1 MLKTLKAYVGEYK
14 KTAIAAPVFIIF
26 EVIFEMIIPLLM
38 SEIIDNGLGAG
49 NINYVVKVGIIM
61 LLVSFASLFCGA
73 MAARQAAI
81 ASAGFAKNVREGMYN
96 HIQEFSFCNIDH
108 FSTAGL
114 VTRLTT
120 DVTNVQMAF
129 QMMMR
134 MFTRAPITLIAAMF
148 MAFMINSELSM
159 VFLVALVF
167 LGFVVAFLMSRV
179 GPYFRAMFDQYD
191 ALNASVQENLTGI
204 RVVKAYVRED
214 YETKKF
220 KKASEALYRF
230 AIRAEKLMV
239 SMMPTMQFTVYACII
254 AISWLG
260 AQIIVVGDMKTGQL
274 MSLFTYTMNILISL
288 MMIAMVAVM
297 LSMAKSSGERI
308 CEVLNE
314 TSSLTD
320 KKDPVMSVENGEITF
335 EDVCFSYQ
343 GDPDNLH
350 LSHTN
355 LEIKSGETVGIIG
368 GTGSAKSTL
377 VQLIPRLYDVTS
389 GSVKVAGVD
398 VRDYDIETLRNEVS
412 MVLQKNVLFSGTI
425 KENLRW
431 GDKNASDEELVR
443 VCKLACADEFI
454 ERFPNK
460 YDTWIEQG
468 GSNVS
473 GGQKQRL
480 CIARALLKKPKILIL
495 DDSTSAVDTHTDAMI
510 RKAFRE
516 EIPNTTKIIIAQ
528 RVSSVQD
535 SDKIIVLN
543 DGHIDGIGTHEEL
556 LKTNAIYREVYES
569 QQKHSEDQEDLPEQQ
584 SEGCLDGESECSE
597 AADKSGKGGDAD
609 EQ

>member
-14 KTAIAAPVFIIF
+14 RTAVSAPVFIVM
-26 EVIFEMIIPLLM
+26 EVIFEMVIPLLM
-38 SEIIDNGLGAG
+38 AAIIDKGLGNGDMSYVTNAG
-49 NINYVVKVGIIM
+49 LVM
-61 LLVSFASLFCGA
+61 LLVSLASLFCGA
-73 MAARQAAI
+73 MAALQAAV
-81 ASAGFAKNVREGMYN
+81 ASSGFAKNVREGMYN
-96 HIQEFSFCNIDH
+96 HIQDFSFSNIDY

-120 DVTNVQMAF
+120 DVSNVQNAF

-134 MFTRAPITLIAAMF
+134 MFTRAPITLISAMT
-148 MAFMINSELSM
+148 MAFLINAKLSR

-167 LGFVVAFLMSRV
+167 LGIVIVFLMGRV
-179 GPYFRAMFDQYD
+179 GPYFREMFDKYD

-220 KKASEALYRF
+220 KKASEALYRC

-239 SMMPTMQFTVYACII
+239 SMMPTMQLTVYACII
-254 AISWLG
+254 SISWLG
-260 AQIIVVGDMKTGQL
+260 AKAIAVEGMTTGQL
-274 MSLFTYTMNILISL
+274 MSLFTYTMNILMSL

-297 LSMAKSSGERI
+297 LSMAKPSGERI

-314 TSSLTD
+314 KSSLTNG
-320 KKDPVMSVENGEITF
+320 KNPVETVENGAVTF
-335 EDVCFSYQ
+335 EDVCFSYHNDE
-343 GDPDNLH
+343 GNLH
-350 LSHTN
+350 LSHVN
-355 LEIKSGETVGIIG
+355 LDIFSGETVGILG

-398 VRDYDIETLRNEVS
+398 VRDYDLETLRNEVS

-431 GDKNASDEELVR
+431 GDKNASDEEIVR
-443 VCKLACADEFI
+443 VCRLACADEFI
-454 ERFPNK
+454 EQFPDQ

-468 GSNVS
+468 GNNVS

-516 EIPNTTKIIIAQ
+516 EIPDTTKIIIAQ
-528 RVSSVQD
+528 RISSVQD
-535 SDKIIVLN
+535 ADKIIVLN
-543 DGHIDGIGTHEEL
+543 DGEIDGVGTHEEL

-569 QQKHSEDQEDLPEQQ
+569 QQK
-584 SEGCLDGESECSE
+584 
-597 AADKSGKGGDAD
+597 GGDAD

>member
-1 MLKTLKAYVGEYK
+1 MLNTLKAYVGEYK

-38 SEIIDNGLGAG
+38 AEIIDNGLGAG

-81 ASAGFAKNVREGMYN
+81 ASAGFAKNVRAGMYN
-96 HIQEFSFCNIDH
+96 HIQEFSFSNIDH

-134 MFTRAPITLIAAMF
+134 MFTRAPITLISAMF
-148 MAFMINSELSM
+148 MAFMINAELSV

-167 LGFVVAFLMSRV
+167 LGFVVAFLMTRV

-204 RVVKAYVRED
+204 RVVKAYVREEH
-214 YETKKF
+214 ETKKF

-260 AQIIVVGDMKTGQL
+260 AQIIVVGGMKTGQL
-274 MSLFTYTMNILISL
+274 MSLFTYTMNILVSL
-288 MMIAMVAVM
+288 MMIAMIAVM
-297 LSMAKSSGERI
+297 LSMAKSSAERI

-314 TSSLTD
+314 TSSLAD
-320 KKDPVMSVENGEITF
+320 KKDPVMSVENGSISF
-335 EDVCFSYQ
+335 EDVCFSYH
-343 GDPDNLH
+343 GDPGNLH
-350 LSHTN
+350 LTHIN
-355 LEIKSGETVGIIG
+355 LDIRSGETVGIIG

-389 GSVKVAGVD
+389 GSVKVAGID

-431 GDKNASDEELVR
+431 GDKNASDEELAR

-454 ERFPNK
+454 ERFPDK

-516 EIPNTTKIIIAQ
+516 EIPDTTKIIIAQ

-535 SDKIIVLN
+535 SDKIVVLN
-543 DGHIDGIGTHEEL
+543 DGQIDGIGTHEEL

-569 QQKHSEDQEDLPEQQ
+569 QQKHSE
-584 SEGCLDGESECSE
+584 EGGEAE
-597 AADKSGKGGDAD
+597 
-609 EQ
+609 

>member
-14 KTAIAAPVFIIF
+14 RTAVSAPVFIVL
-26 EVIFEMIIPLLM
+26 EVIFEMVIPLLM
-38 SEIIDNGLGAG
+38 AAIIDKGLGTGDMGYVTNAG
-49 NINYVVKVGIIM
+49 LVM
-61 LLVSFASLFCGA
+61 LLVSLASLFCGA
-73 MAARQAAI
+73 MAARQAAV
-81 ASAGFAKNVREGMYN
+81 ASSGFAKNVREGMYN
-96 HIQEFSFCNIDH
+96 HIQDFSFSNIDH

-120 DVTNVQMAF
+120 DVSNVQNAF

-134 MFTRAPITLIAAMF
+134 MFTRAPITLISAMT
-148 MAFMINSELSM
+148 MAFLINAKLSR

-167 LGFVVAFLMSRV
+167 LGIVIVFLMGRV
-179 GPYFRAMFDQYD
+179 GPYFREMFDKYD

-220 KKASEALYRF
+220 KKASEALYRC

-239 SMMPTMQFTVYACII
+239 SMMPTMQLTVYACII

-260 AQIIVVGDMKTGQL
+260 AKAIAVEGMTTGQL
-274 MSLFTYTMNILISL
+274 MSLFTYTMNILMSL

-314 TSSLTD
+314 KSSLTNG
-320 KKDPVMSVENGEITF
+320 KSPVETVENGAVTF
-335 EDVCFSYQ
+335 EDVCFSYHNDE
-343 GDPDNLH
+343 GNLH
-350 LSHTN
+350 LSHVN
-355 LEIKSGETVGIIG
+355 LDIFSGETVGILG

-398 VRDYDIETLRNEVS
+398 VRDYDLETLRNEVS

-431 GDKNASDEELVR
+431 GDKNASDEEIVR
-443 VCKLACADEFI
+443 VCRLACADEFI
-454 ERFPNK
+454 EQFPDQ

-516 EIPNTTKIIIAQ
+516 EIPDTTKIIIAQ
-528 RVSSVQD
+528 RISSVQD
-535 SDKIIVLN
+535 ADKIIVLN
-543 DGHIDGIGTHEEL
+543 DGEIDGVGTHEEL

-569 QQKHSEDQEDLPEQQ
+569 QQK
-584 SEGCLDGESECSE
+584 
-597 AADKSGKGGDAD
+597 GGDAD

>member
-14 KTAIAAPVFIIF
+14 RTAVAAPVFIVF
-26 EVIFEMIIPLLM
+26 EVILEMIIPLLM

-49 NINYVVKVGIIM
+49 NMNYVVKVGLIM

-96 HIQEFSFCNIDH
+96 HIQDFSFSNIDH

-120 DVTNVQMAF
+120 DVTNVQNAF
-129 QMMMR
+129 QMIMR
-134 MFTRAPITLIAAMF
+134 MFTRAPITLVTAMT
-148 MAFMINSELSM
+148 MAFLINHKLSS
-159 VFLVALVF
+159 VFLVALLFLGIIIVF
-167 LGFVVAFLMSRV
+167 LMGRV
-179 GPYFRAMFDQYD
+179 GAYFREMFDKYD
-191 ALNASVQENLTGI
+191 ALNANVQENLTGI
-204 RVVKAYVRED
+204 RVVKAYVREEH
-214 YETKKF
+214 ETKKF
-220 KKASEALYRF
+220 KKASEALYRC

-239 SMMPTMQFTVYACII
+239 SMMPIMQFTVYACII

-260 AQIIVVGDMKTGQL
+260 AKSIVVGGMTTGQL
-274 MSLFTYTMNILISL
+274 MSLFTYTMNILMSL

-297 LSMAKSSGERI
+297 LTMAKSSAERI
-308 CEVLNE
+308 CEVLHE
-314 TSSLTD
+314 KSSLTD
-320 KKDPVMSVENGEITF
+320 EANPVLEVENGAIRF

-343 GDPDNLH
+343 QGEDNLN
-350 LSHTN
+350 LSHVN
-355 LEIKSGETVGIIG
+355 LEIQSGETVGIIG

-389 GSVKVAGVD
+389 GSVKVGGID
-398 VRDYDIETLRNEVS
+398 VRSYNLEALRNQVS

-431 GDKNASDEELVR
+431 GDKEASDEELVR

-454 ERFPNK
+454 ESFPDK

-480 CIARALLKKPKILIL
+480 CIARALLKKPRILIL

-516 EIPNTTKIIIAQ
+516 EIPDTTKIIIAQ

-543 DGHIDGIGTHEEL
+543 DGEIDGIGTHEEL
-556 LKTNAIYREVYES
+556 LASNKIYREVYES
-569 QQKHSEDQEDLPEQQ
+569 QQK
-584 SEGCLDGESECSE
+584 
-597 AADKSGKGGDAD
+597 GGDAD

>member
-14 KTAIAAPVFIIF
+14 RTAVAAPVFIVF
-26 EVIFEMIIPLLM
+26 EVILEMIIPLLM

-49 NINYVVKVGIIM
+49 NMNYVVKVGLIM

-96 HIQEFSFCNIDH
+96 HIQDFSFSNIDH

-120 DVTNVQMAF
+120 DVTNVQNAF
-129 QMMMR
+129 QMIMR
-134 MFTRAPITLIAAMF
+134 MFTRAPITLVTAMT
-148 MAFMINSELSM
+148 MAFLINHKLSS
-159 VFLVALVF
+159 VFLVALLFLGIIIVF
-167 LGFVVAFLMSRV
+167 LMGRV
-179 GPYFRAMFDQYD
+179 GAYFREMFDKYD
-191 ALNASVQENLTGI
+191 ALNANVQENLTGI
-204 RVVKAYVRED
+204 RVVKAYVREEH
-214 YETKKF
+214 ETKKF
-220 KKASEALYRF
+220 QKASEALYRC

-239 SMMPTMQFTVYACII
+239 SMMPIMQFTVYACII

-260 AQIIVVGDMKTGQL
+260 AKSIVVGGMTTGQL
-274 MSLFTYTMNILISL
+274 MSLFTYTMNILMSL

-297 LSMAKSSGERI
+297 LTMAKSSAERI
-308 CEVLNE
+308 CEVLHE
-314 TSSLTD
+314 KSSLTD
-320 KKDPVMSVENGEITF
+320 EANPVLEVENGAIRF

-343 GDPDNLH
+343 QGEDNLN
-350 LSHTN
+350 LSHVN
-355 LEIKSGETVGIIG
+355 LEIQSGETVGIIG

-389 GSVKVAGVD
+389 GSVKVGGID
-398 VRDYDIETLRNEVS
+398 VRSYNLEALRNQVS

-431 GDKNASDEELVR
+431 GDKEASDEELVR

-454 ERFPNK
+454 EGFPDK

-480 CIARALLKKPKILIL
+480 CIARALLKKPRILIL

-516 EIPNTTKIIIAQ
+516 EIPDTTKIIIAQ

-543 DGHIDGIGTHEEL
+543 DGEIDGIGTHEEL
-556 LKTNAIYREVYES
+556 LASNKIYREVYES
-569 QQKHSEDQEDLPEQQ
+569 QQK
-584 SEGCLDGESECSE
+584 
-597 AADKSGKGGDAD
+597 GGDAD

>member
-14 KTAIAAPVFIIF
+14 RTAVSAPVFIVL
-26 EVIFEMIIPLLM
+26 EVIFEMVIPLLM
-38 SEIIDNGLGAG
+38 AAIIDRGLGAG
-49 NINYVVKVGIIM
+49 DMGYVTNAGLVM
-61 LLVSFASLFCGA
+61 LLVSLASLFCGA
-73 MAARQAAI
+73 MAARQAAV
-81 ASAGFAKNVREGMYN
+81 ASSGFAKNVREGMYN
-96 HIQEFSFCNIDH
+96 HIQDFSFSNIDH

-120 DVTNVQMAF
+120 DVSNVQNAF

-134 MFTRAPITLIAAMF
+134 MFTRAPITLISAMT
-148 MAFMINSELSM
+148 MAFLINAKLSR

-167 LGFVVAFLMSRV
+167 LGIVIVFLMGRV
-179 GPYFRAMFDQYD
+179 GPYFREMFDKYD

-220 KKASEALYRF
+220 KKASEALYRC

-239 SMMPTMQFTVYACII
+239 SMMPTMQLTVYACII

-260 AQIIVVGDMKTGQL
+260 AKAIAVEGMTTGQL
-274 MSLFTYTMNILISL
+274 MSLFTYTMNILMSL

-297 LSMAKSSGERI
+297 LSMAKPSGERI

-314 TSSLTD
+314 KSSLTNG
-320 KKDPVMSVENGEITF
+320 KNPVETVENGAVTF
-335 EDVCFSYQ
+335 EDVCFSYHNDE
-343 GDPDNLH
+343 GNLH
-350 LSHTN
+350 LSHVN
-355 LEIKSGETVGIIG
+355 LDIFSGETVGILG

-389 GSVKVAGVD
+389 GSVKIAGVD
-398 VRDYDIETLRNEVS
+398 VRDYDLETLRNEVS

-431 GDKNASDEELVR
+431 GDKNASDEEIVR
-443 VCKLACADEFI
+443 VCRLACADEFI
-454 ERFPNK
+454 EQFPDQ

-516 EIPNTTKIIIAQ
+516 EIPDTTKIIIAQ
-528 RVSSVQD
+528 RISSVQD
-535 SDKIIVLN
+535 ADKIIVLN
-543 DGHIDGIGTHEEL
+543 DGEIDGVGTHEEL

-569 QQKHSEDQEDLPEQQ
+569 QQK
-584 SEGCLDGESECSE
+584 
-597 AADKSGKGGDAD
+597 GGDAD

>member
-14 KTAIAAPVFIIF
+14 RTAVSAPVFIVL
-26 EVIFEMIIPLLM
+26 EVIFEMVIPLLM
-38 SEIIDNGLGAG
+38 AAIIDKGLGTGDMGYVTNAG
-49 NINYVVKVGIIM
+49 LVM
-61 LLVSFASLFCGA
+61 FLVSLASLFCGA
-73 MAARQAAI
+73 MAARQAAV
-81 ASAGFAKNVREGMYN
+81 ASSGFAKNVREGMYN
-96 HIQEFSFCNIDH
+96 HIQDFSFSNIDH

-120 DVTNVQMAF
+120 DVSNVQNAF

-134 MFTRAPITLIAAMF
+134 MFTRAPITLISAMT
-148 MAFMINSELSM
+148 MAFLINAKLSR

-167 LGFVVAFLMSRV
+167 LGIVIAFLMGRV
-179 GPYFRAMFDQYD
+179 GPYFREMFDKYD

-220 KKASEALYRF
+220 KKASEALYRC

-239 SMMPTMQFTVYACII
+239 SMMPTMQLTVYACII

-260 AQIIVVGDMKTGQL
+260 AKAIAVEGMTTGQL
-274 MSLFTYTMNILISL
+274 MSLFTYTMNILMSL

-314 TSSLTD
+314 KSSLTNG
-320 KKDPVMSVENGEITF
+320 KNPVETVENGTVTF
-335 EDVCFSYQ
+335 EDVCFSYHNDE
-343 GDPDNLH
+343 GNLH
-350 LSHTN
+350 LSHVN
-355 LEIKSGETVGIIG
+355 LDIFSGETVGILG

-398 VRDYDIETLRNEVS
+398 VRDYDLETLRNEVS

-431 GDKNASDEELVR
+431 GDKNASDEEIVR
-443 VCKLACADEFI
+443 VCRLACADEFI
-454 ERFPNK
+454 EQFPDQ

-516 EIPNTTKIIIAQ
+516 EIPDTTKIIIAQ
-528 RVSSVQD
+528 RISSVQD
-535 SDKIIVLN
+535 ADKIIVLN
-543 DGHIDGIGTHEEL
+543 DGEIDGVGTHEEL

-569 QQKHSEDQEDLPEQQ
+569 QQK
-584 SEGCLDGESECSE
+584 
-597 AADKSGKGGDAD
+597 GGDAD

>member
-96 HIQEFSFCNIDH
+96 HIQEFSFSNIDH

-355 LEIKSGETVGIIG
+355 LEITSGETVGLIG